1 MKDEANVLELVF
13 KGRFGLVAIASMW
26 SLDGIRP
33 EVLQCIWRFT
43 ISSRF
48 FCERSEKEKRER
60 EKENRVLTDEGEV
73 DVEIFRGTG
82 DLVQHPFQT
91 LSNRGWNTEDEMLLH
106 HHPKREH
113 RRKWWMVKETNRDR
127 DREGGVQRQ
136 RQRQKYCPTV
146 YTVYVYVCVCV
157 CVYSLQRERQKRE
170 RERGWEISLISQ
182 KCPRVSLIS
191 SCHVEESTSY
201 CCFVAFVKAFWHY
214 VYEEGVGFGKR
225 MIKRSEY
232 H

>member
-33 EVLQCIWRFT
+33 EGLQCIWRFT

-48 FCERSEKEKRER
+48 SCERSEKGERER
-60 EKENRVLTDEGEV
+60 ENRVLTDEGEV

-136 RQRQKYCPTV
+136 RQKYCPTV
-146 YTVYVYVCVCV
+146 YCIYRIRIRVCENFFLFPKNALVF
-157 CVYSLQRERQKRE
+157 L
-170 RERGWEISLISQ
+170 
-182 KCPRVSLIS
+182 
-191 SCHVEESTSY
+191 
-201 CCFVAFVKAFWHY
+201 
-214 VYEEGVGFGKR
+214 
-225 MIKRSEY
+225 
-232 H
+232 